1 MNDSACVL
9 CELSPL
15 PSHVYCLSS
24 FLCVHSSLLYV
35 FSSLLFLLSSL
46 LFLLSSL
53 LLSCSIAGD
62 NGLNRSLFERYADM
76 YTKAK
81 EKTRV
86 AEEACA
92 FTQLEEQYRMVR
104 CDLLHLYVLYSETS
118 VIWHLS
124 TSTFS

>member
-1 MNDSACVL
+1 MQLMNDPACIL

-15 PSHVYCLSS
+15 PSLVYFLSS
-24 FLCVHSSLLYV
+24 FLCVHSSLPRV
-35 FSSLLFLLSSL
+35 FSSLLFS
-46 LFLLSSL
+46 LSSL

-104 CDLLHLYVLYSETS
+104 CDLLHLYVLYSGTS
-118 VIWHLS
+118 VI
-124 TSTFS
+124 

>member
-1 MNDSACVL
+1 MCILITS
-9 CELSPL
+9 
-15 PSHVYCLSS
+15 
-24 FLCVHSSLLYV
+24 V
-35 FSSLLFLLSSL
+35 FSLITSVCILISLVCILFLLSSL
-46 LFLLSSL
+46 LW
-53 LLSCSIAGD
+53 SCSIAGD

-104 CDLLHLYVLYSETS
+104 CDLLHLYVLYSGTS
-118 VIWHLS
+118 VILHLAVLQYS
-124 TSTFS
+124 PNVTNHLIRYTHY